1 MASIKLKHTSGN
13 GTILNSPAANPSS
26 DITLKLPSTTGSAGQ
41 VLSVASANHSST
53 NAELEF
59 TTPATPTDNNT
70 WVKLQTTTITS
81 NTANVTFNNSIT
93 GAFDTYNLYVIVFN
107 ETRFSADDSNL
118 YMTIFSAGGEIT
130 SSEYSTRVLDADNNH
145 GNYTGQSYYRLNTHP
160 IGNNTSGSSIY
171 EDVFGI
177 IYMSNFKVY
186 RRHRIHGNIVFGD
199 TSSTKRFNPFGG
211 GINDNTETI
220 GVKIYPQNGQ
230 INTGKFTLYG
240 VVQ

>member
-1 MASIKLKHTSGN
+1 MSSLKLKHSGGNSVSLNPPTSAP
-13 GTILNSPAANPSS
+13 TSS
-26 DITLKLPSTTGSAGQ
+26 DVAFKLPNADGSAGQ
-41 VLSVASANHSST
+41 VMKTDGSGNLSFGAA
-53 NAELEF
+53 
-59 TTPATPTDNNT
+59 TDNNT

-118 YMTIFSAGGEIT
+118 YMRIFDSNGEYT
-130 SSEYSTRVLDADNNH
+130 SSEYSTRTLDSGGD
-145 GNYTGQSYYRLNTHP
+145 GNETGLSYYRMNREP
-160 IGNNTSGSSIY
+160 IGNNSSGSDIY

-177 IYMSNFKVY
+177 IYMSNFKVN
-186 RRHRIHGNIVFGD
+186 RRHRIHGAISYGD
-199 TSSTKRFNPFGG
+199 TGSNKRFNPFGG
-211 GINDNTETI
+211 GINLNTETT

-240 VVQ
+240 VAQ